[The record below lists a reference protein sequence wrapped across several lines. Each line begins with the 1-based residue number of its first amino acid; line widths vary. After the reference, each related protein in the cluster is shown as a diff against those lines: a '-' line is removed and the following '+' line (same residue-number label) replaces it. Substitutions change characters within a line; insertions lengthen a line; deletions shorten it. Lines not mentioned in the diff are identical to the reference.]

1 MPTQKDYP
9 CMLAN
14 KFGPKKIKSWPV
26 AVELK
31 IDGMRGFITVKHET
45 ETDPVTKEEVPVYG
59 VRTTSREGNEWTSV
73 RKVEDAL
80 LDVFA
85 ESGLTE
91 DYVFDGEF
99 YCGSFKATQSQ
110 IKKKDVEAEDAV
122 FIIFDCFPLSQ
133 HNEVGTPDSY
143 TERRLRLVNFFK
155 AAGLPQ
161 LAKLQL
167 SKSVLAA
174 NVDEVNALYVQAR
187 ALGKEGVVIKQ
198 LEGELA
204 KWKGKRG
211 NGWLK
216 IKDRET
222 IDLKIVGAELGK
234 PDGKYASTL
243 GNLIVELPEREKR
256 EAEGKDITCAVGTGI
271 TDEERDAFWAEFQA
285 GTLVGKIAELSF
297 HERTPDGSLRHPVF
311 ERIRDDKSKADA

>member
-1 MPTQKDYP
+1 MPTQADYP
-9 CMLAN
+9 CMLAQP
-14 KFGPKKIKSWPV
+14 FTPKRVKSWPV

-31 IDGMRGFITVKHET
+31 IDGMRGFITVKHAT
-45 ETDPVTKEEVPVYG
+45 EKDEKTGEEIPVYD
-59 VRTTSREGNEWTSV
+59 VQTTSREGNVWTSV

-85 ESGLTE
+85 ESNLKE

-99 YCGSFKATQSQ
+99 YCGSFKKTQSQ

-133 HNEVGTPDSY
+133 HNEVGTPDGY
-143 TERRLRLVNFFK
+143 TERRLRLLDFFK
-155 AAGLPQ
+155 AANLEQ
-161 LAKLQL
+161 LKKLQL
-167 SKSVLAA
+167 SRSVLAQ

-187 ALGKEGVVIKQ
+187 AMGKEGVVIKQ
-198 LEGELA
+198 LEGDLA

-222 IDLKIVGAELGK
+222 IDLKIVGAAPGK
-234 PDGKYASTL
+234 PGLKYEKTL

-256 EAEGKDITCAVGTGI
+256 EAAGLMLTCDVGVGL
-271 TDEERDAFWAEFQA
+271 TDEERDAFWAMHQA
-285 GTLVGKIAELSF
+285 GTLAGKIVELSF

-311 ERIRDDKSKADA
+311 ERIRDDKTKPD